1 MDTQISLPPDLKD
14 KIEHEANACGMSL
27 SDFVRKSLE
36 WAIAQKPSDDPLFAD
51 TAIYRD
57 DGPNDF
63 ASNHDEYLYGDA
75 S

>member
-1 MDTQISLPPDLKD
+1 MDTQVSLSPELKA
-14 KIEHEANACGMSL
+14 KIEHEANARGMSV
-27 SDFVRKSLE
+27 SEFVRESLE
-36 WAIAQKPSDDPLFAD
+36 RAVAQDPTEDPLFAD
-51 TAIYRD
+51 TAVYRD